1 MKRLLVLLI
10 LACFVSLAQAQLKVA
25 SPDQINKFFK
35 TKTLVVLT
43 EDMLSD
49 YDQVI
54 QEAIKKHWT
63 ITEFDFIGPAEFP
76 KYAMKKEYSFL
87 VLSSLK
93 VTHKKEAMTFK
104 VLNFVL
110 GGVSKDLNR
119 MPDLGTVPVLFEM
132 LDASPSYY
140 KLASIILFM
149 QKNIQFLKGNPETT
163 TPKLIKHYNKQKNK
177 INENELWLLE
187 EELGPNINTLNKI
200 KQIYTYPVKIVSA
213 EELREAIEEQKEGV
227 CFLYK
232 IAATK
237 RLSQGKTVK
246 MILSTKGDLYYLAQ
260 HTVNSNNPDAFLDN
274 DLKSI
279 K

>member
-10 LACFVSLAQAQLKVA
+10 LACFVTTLQAQLKVA
-25 SPDQINKFFK
+25 SPDEVNKFFK

-54 QEAIKKHWT
+54 QDAIKKHWT
-63 ITEFDFIGPAEFP
+63 VTEYDFIGPSEFP
-76 KYAMKKEYSFL
+76 NYTMKKENSFL
-87 VLSSLK
+87 VLSALK
-93 VTHKKEAMTFK
+93 VTHKNEALTFK
-104 VLNFVL
+104 VLNFLL
-110 GGVSKDLNR
+110 GGVSKDINR

-140 KLASIILFM
+140 KLASIVQFI
-149 QKNIQFLKGNPETT
+149 QKNILYIKENPEIT
-163 TPKLIKHYNKQKNK
+163 TPKLIKHYNDQKDQIK
-177 INENELWLLE
+177 TKELWLLE
-187 EELGPNINTLNKI
+187 EELGPNVNTLSKI
-200 KQIYTYPVKIVSA
+200 QKIYPHKVKIVSA
-213 EELREAIEEQKEGV
+213 DELQKAIEEQNKDI

-237 RLSQGKTVK
+237 RLSQGKTIK
-246 MILSTKGDLYYLAQ
+246 MILTTDGDLYYLDQ
-260 HTVNSNNPDAFLDN
+260 HTVNAKNPDAFLDN
-274 DLKSI
+274 DFKSI